1 MAQNSIRK
9 FLAVAAML
17 LTFADAGAAFAMPI
31 APIANSS
38 ALSATL
44 VRGGRGGG
52 GRGGF
57 HGGGARRGGAV
68 AVRGGGVRRGGA
80 VAVRG
85 GGVRRGGAVA
95 VRGGGY
101 RGGAVVRGGGY
112 RRGGAVVWGRPGYR
126 LGAGRRDR
134 GGRGHWFHHG
144 GRRCGLLH
152 QPAAGARACAGITPT
167 PHAGPVSGTIAPE
180 DFGSLVGL
188 QDAIPA
194 SPEAGILFRSPAAP
208 GQSWRDGF

>member
-31 APIANSS
+31 APISDSS

-52 GRGGF
+52 GRGGARGF
-57 HGGGARRGGAV
+57 HGGGARGGAVAVRGGGRRGGAV
-68 AVRGGGVRRGGA
+68 AVRGGAYRGGA
-80 VAVRG
+80 V
-85 GGVRRGGAVA
+85 
-95 VRGGGY
+95 

-126 LGAGRRDR
+126 WAPGGAI
-134 GGRGHWFHHG
+134 
-144 GRRCGLLH
+144 
-152 QPAAGARACAGITPT
+152 AAGAAIGFITAAGAAAYISSQP
-167 PHAGPVSGTIAPE
+167 P
-180 DFGSLVGL
+180 
-188 QDAIPA
+188 
-194 SPEAGILFRSPAAP
+194 AP
-208 GQSWRDGF
+208 GLCWYYTDASRRAGFWDNCP

>member
-1 MAQNSIRK
+1 MMARMTVRK

-31 APIANSS
+31 APIADSS

-52 GRGGF
+52 GRGMAR
-57 HGGGARRGGAV
+57 GGAYRGGRGGAV
-68 AVRGGGVRRGGA
+68 AVRGGAVRGRGGA

-85 GGVRRGGAVA
+85 GA
-95 VRGGGY
+95 VRGGAY

-126 LGAGRRDR
+126 WAPGGAI
-134 GGRGHWFHHG
+134 
-144 GRRCGLLH
+144 
-152 QPAAGARACAGITPT
+152 AAGAAIGFITAAGAAAYYTSQP
-167 PHAGPVSGTIAPE
+167 P
-180 DFGSLVGL
+180 
-188 QDAIPA
+188 
-194 SPEAGILFRSPAAP
+194 AP
-208 GQSWRDGF
+208 GLCWYYTDPSRRAGFWDNCP